1 MKTIQY
7 EMTRT
12 VHYTGELEVPDDW
25 DDYSESDKEIYLS
38 DHKAWTHDEDWSQQI
53 ELEFSDA

>member
-12 VHYTGELEVPDDW
+12 VHYTGQLEVPDNW
-25 DDYSESDKEIYLS
+25 EYFSEPEKLDYLS
-38 DHKAWTHDEDWSQQI
+38 RIAWEDDEDWSQLI